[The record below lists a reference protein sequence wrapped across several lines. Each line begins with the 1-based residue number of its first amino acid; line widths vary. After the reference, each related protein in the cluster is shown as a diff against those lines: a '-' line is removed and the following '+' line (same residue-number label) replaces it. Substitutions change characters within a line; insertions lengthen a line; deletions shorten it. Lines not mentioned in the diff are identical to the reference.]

1 MPHFLGRCEESHGVR
16 TPTPP
21 VNPPLPITSRPLYLM
36 DKEGKEFTNGINKS
50 DLAHDLLKLLNKDD
64 ILVSLDD
71 YYRSPAVQSDT
82 IMIYF
87 MGVIRRRTAVELR
100 GVETFGDLFLV

>member
-1 MPHFLGRCEESHGVR
+1 
-16 TPTPP
+16 
-21 VNPPLPITSRPLYLM
+21 M

-71 YYRSPAVQSDT
+71 YYRSPAVQSDA
-82 IMIYF
+82 IMIDF

-100 GVETFGDLFLV
+100 GVETFGDLFKLFLGMIFHFVEKVLKCMSSLKTTGASAR

>member
-1 MPHFLGRCEESHGVR
+1 
-16 TPTPP
+16 
-21 VNPPLPITSRPLYLM
+21 M

-71 YYRSPAVQSDT
+71 YSFTIDHRQFNLMQSRLISWSDKKAYCCIIT
-82 IMIYF
+82 
-87 MGVIRRRTAVELR
+87 GSQNIR
-100 GVETFGDLFLV
+100 

>member
-1 MPHFLGRCEESHGVR
+1 
-16 TPTPP
+16 
-21 VNPPLPITSRPLYLM
+21 M

-100 GVETFGDLFLV
+100 GVETFGDLFKLFLGMIFHFVEKVLKCMSSFEITGASAR